1 MILEAIDLVAG
12 YRSGGRVLD
21 GVSFNVA
28 QGEVVALLGRNGM
41 GKTTLMR
48 ALTGQLPLQS
58 GDIRF
63 GGRSLAGKASFRFA
77 QAGIGY
83 VPQGREIFAD
93 FTVEQNLLM
102 GVLGK
107 DGITGRLPA
116 DAFEVFPILGE
127 RRGQRAGTLS
137 GGQQQQLAIMRAL
150 VGRPTLLVLDEPS
163 EGIQPSIVDEIAV
176 TLGRIARETG
186 LTVLVVEQNLDFV
199 ESLASRVL
207 FMENGRIA
215 GSTDQ
220 VSQLQANPEL
230 IHRYLSI

>member
-1 MILEAIDLVAG
+1 MLEVENVVAG
-12 YRSGGRVLD
+12 YRSGGKVLD
-21 GVSFNVA
+21 GVSFSLA
-28 QGEVVALLGRNGM
+28 RGEIVALLGRNGM

-48 ALTGQLPLQS
+48 TLTGQLPLQAGS
-58 GDIRF
+58 IRF
-63 GGRSLAGKASFRFA
+63 EGADLVGRPSYRFA

-107 DGITGRLPA
+107 DGISARLPP
-116 DAFEVFPILGE
+116 DVFDVFPILGE
-127 RRGQRAGTLS
+127 RRHQRAGTLS

-150 VGRPTLLVLDEPS
+150 VGRPRLLLLDEPS
-163 EGIQPSIVDEIAV
+163 EGIQPSIVDDIAATV
-176 TLGRIARETG
+176 GRIARQSG

-199 ESLASRVL
+199 QALASRIL

-215 GSTDQ
+215 DSTDQ
-220 VSQLQANPEL
+220 VADLQARPDL